1 MSTIRPIQSIDTYTY
16 PTNSAQDTTGAAF
29 EQVLQQETIVYAET
43 ADDTTFMNPQGSLT
57 VTPATI
63 VSGTAT
69 VFPDSS
75 ATTPSELEP
84 IFDKAARQ
92 YGISKDLLMAVAK
105 AESNYNPS
113 AVSGAGAIGIMQLMP
128 DTANNLGV
136 SNPYDAT
143 ENIMG
148 GARYLSQLLTQ
159 YNGDASLALAAYNA
173 GSGNVDKWIKIPPF
187 KETQNYVSK
196 VLADAGMTPAPSS
209 TAATIYAV
217 AAASTTSTL

>member
-1 MSTIRPIQSIDTYTY
+1 MSTIRPIQSMDTYTY
-16 PTNSAQDTTGAAF
+16 QTNSTQDTTGSAF
-29 EQVLQQETIVYAET
+29 EQVLQQETVIYAEA
-43 ADDTTFMNPQGSLT
+43 ADDTTFMNPQGTLA

-63 VSGTAT
+63 VPGTAT
-69 VFPDSS
+69 SFPASS
-75 ATTPSELEP
+75 TTTPTELEP
-84 IFDKAARQ
+84 IFEQAARQ

-113 AVSGAGAIGIMQLMP
+113 AVSSAGAIGVMQLMP

-148 GARYLSQLLTQ
+148 GTRYLSQLLSQ

-173 GSGNVDKWIKIPPF
+173 GSGNVAKYGGIPPF

-196 VLADAGMTPAPSS
+196 VLADAGMTSASVS

-217 AAASTTSTL
+217 AATSATPTL

>member
-1 MSTIRPIQSIDTYTY
+1 MSTSRPIQSIDTYTY
-16 PTNSAQDTTGAAF
+16 PTNSTQDTTRAAF

-69 VFPDSS
+69 IFPDSS

-84 IFDKAARQ
+84 IFDQAARQ

-173 GSGNVDKWIKIPPF
+173 GTGNVAKYGGIPPF

-196 VLADAGMTPAPSS
+196 VLADAGMTSAPSS

-217 AAASTTSTL
+217 AATSATSTL